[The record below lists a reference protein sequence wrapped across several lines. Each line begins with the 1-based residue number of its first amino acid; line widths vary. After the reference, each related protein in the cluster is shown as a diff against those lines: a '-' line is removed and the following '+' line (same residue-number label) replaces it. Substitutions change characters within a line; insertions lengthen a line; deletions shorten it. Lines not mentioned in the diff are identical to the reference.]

1 MTISITGAKGRLAK
15 ALISYLI
22 KKRVVLRPYS
32 RSPSLGD
39 WELAKLP
46 QDIKQGKVDVILH
59 LAWSVVPAEAEL
71 DPEGQWRDDLPQ
83 LSGLLD
89 AIAERNYRN
98 GTPVHLIFFSS
109 GSVYGE
115 GSNSTPIFEEFH
127 PRVPKGIYARAKA
140 EAEDMILKHVP
151 QGLKATILR
160 VTNPYGFP
168 QNEKRPQGVIP
179 ALVHA
184 AQKSRPFTLWGD
196 GSALKDYL
204 YIEDFCSAVEK
215 IIQDQLFGVFN
226 LANGESVALR
236 DLLEL
241 IQKMLGARVNI
252 QQIPPAGWDVQHA
265 RYSSRLLQE
274 ATGWVPSFSLKKG
287 LLRYLMDEYGIRS

>member
-1 MTISITGAKGRLAK
+1 M
-15 ALISYLI
+15 
-22 KKRVVLRPYS
+22 
-32 RSPSLGD
+32 
-39 WELAKLP
+39 
-46 QDIKQGKVDVILH
+46 DVILH

-98 GTPVHLIFFSS
+98 GKSVHLIFFSS

-115 GSNSTPIFEEFH
+115 GINSTPIFEEFH
-127 PRVPKGIYARAKA
+127 PRVPKGIYARGKA
-140 EAEDMILKHVP
+140 EAEDMILKHVH

-160 VTNPYGFP
+160 VTNPYGVP
-168 QNEKRPQGVIP
+168 HKEERPQGVIP
-179 ALVHA
+179 ALIHA
-184 AQKSRPFTLWGD
+184 AQKNRPFTLWGD

-226 LANGESVALR
+226 LASGESVALR
-236 DLLEL
+236 DLLGL
-241 IQKMLGARVNI
+241 IQKMLGVRVNI
-252 QQIPPAGWDVQHA
+252 QQTPPAGWDVQHA
-265 RYSSRLLQE
+265 RYSSQLLQE
-274 ATGWVPSFSLKKG
+274 ATGWVPKFSLKKG
-287 LLRYLMDEYGIRS
+287 LLRYFTDEYGIRS

>member
-1 MTISITGAKGRLAK
+1 M
-15 ALISYLI
+15 SYLRQ
-22 KKRVVLRPYS
+22 KRVVLRPYS
-32 RSPSLGD
+32 RSPSPGD

-46 QDIKQGKVDVILH
+46 QDIKQGKMDVILH

-71 DPEGQWRDDLPQ
+71 DPEGQWREDLPQ
-83 LSGLLD
+83 LGRMLD
-89 AIAERNYRN
+89 AIAERNYR
-98 GTPVHLIFFSS
+98 GEAPVHLIFFSS

-115 GSNSTPIFEEFH
+115 GSNSTPLFEERH
-127 PRVPKGIYARAKA
+127 PRVPKGVYARAKA

-168 QNEKRPQGVIP
+168 QKEERPQGVIP
-179 ALVHA
+179 ALIHA
-184 AQKSRPFTLWGD
+184 AQKNRPFTLWGD

-215 IIQDQLFGVFN
+215 IIQRRLFGVVN
-226 LANGESVALR
+226 LASGESVALR

-241 IQKMLGARVNI
+241 IQKMLGVCVKI
-252 QQIPPAGWDVQHA
+252 QQIPPASWDVQHA

-274 ATGWVPSFSLKKG
+274 ATGWVPNFSLKKG
-287 LLRYLMDEYGIRS
+287 LLRYLHG